1 MPGSIEETS
10 PAPRPNVGVTGASG
24 FVGGALVSQIAET
37 GHSCTAAYRGSVPS
51 GLPPQVRP
59 VTAGDL
65 SGQTDWSSF
74 LRGLDVVIHA
84 AARVHILNDRTGNP
98 LTEYRRVNVEGTLAL
113 ARQAAAAGVK
123 RFVFLSTI
131 KVNGEETAPGQ
142 AFRASDRPHPS
153 DPYAISKL
161 EAETGLVEMGAQR
174 GMEVVII
181 RPPLVYGPGV
191 KANFLSMMRW
201 VDRGVPL
208 PLGAVNNRRTL
219 VALPNLVDL
228 VLLCAQHRDAAGKVI
243 LAGDGEDL
251 STSDLLRRL
260 YAIMGRSSRLIS
272 VPPDLLSA
280 LAGLL
285 GKGEIARRLC
295 GSLRMDVEETRRLLD
310 WTPPVGVDEG
320 LRQTVEYYR
329 REQRL

>member
-1 MPGSIEETS
+1 MPGSIEERS
-10 PAPRPNVGVTGASG
+10 QVPRLSVGVTGASG
-24 FVGGALVSQIAET
+24 FVGRALVRQIAET
-37 GHSCTAAYRGSVPS
+37 KNSCTAAYRGSAPS

-59 VTAGDL
+59 AIVGDL
-65 SGQTDWSSF
+65 SRETDWSSF
-74 LRGLDVVIHA
+74 LQGLDVVIHA
-84 AARVHILNDRTGNP
+84 AARVHILNDRSGDP

-131 KVNGEETAPGQ
+131 KVNGEESAPGQ
-142 AFRASDRPHPS
+142 AFRASDRPQPS

-161 EAETGLVEMGAQR
+161 EAETGLVELGARQ
-174 GMEVVII
+174 GMEIVIV

-191 KANFLSMMRW
+191 KANFLNMMRW

-228 VLLCAQHRDAAGKVI
+228 VLLCTQHPDAAGKVI

-260 YAIMGRSSRLIS
+260 YAIMGRSNRLIS
-272 VPPDLLSA
+272 VPPGMLSA

-295 GSLRMDVEETRRLLD
+295 GSLRMDVEETRRLLG
-310 WTPPVGVDEG
+310 WTPPVSVDEG